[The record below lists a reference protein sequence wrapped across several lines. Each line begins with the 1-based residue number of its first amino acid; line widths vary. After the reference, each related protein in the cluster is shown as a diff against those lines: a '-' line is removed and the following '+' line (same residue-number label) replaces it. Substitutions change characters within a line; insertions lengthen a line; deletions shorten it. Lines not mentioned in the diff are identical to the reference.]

1 LNNNRP
7 RNPFPTADVIIEIN
21 EGIVLVKRKNEP
33 HGWAIPGG
41 FVEYGESLEDAAV
54 REAREETSL
63 DVKLLRQFHTYSD
76 PSRDP
81 RFHTITT
88 VFIGKA
94 DGIPHGADDALDA
107 LVFKEDTLPSPIVF
121 DHKKILADY
130 FLEKKERA
138 VKNKK

>member
-1 LNNNRP
+1 MNNNRP